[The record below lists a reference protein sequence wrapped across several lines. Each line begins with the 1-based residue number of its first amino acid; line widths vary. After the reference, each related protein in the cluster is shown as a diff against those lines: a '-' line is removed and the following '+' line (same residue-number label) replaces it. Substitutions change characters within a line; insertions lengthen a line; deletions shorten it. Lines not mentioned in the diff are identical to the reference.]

1 MNITTER
8 TVKKPYVQFTGSK
21 KVYHCDV
28 GRDGLHPTASKPVWS
43 ISSTRG
49 GEPSHDL
56 AAIEVSSDG
65 LSARIITHQWD
76 GRIIV
81 TVSTHVERTSISDSF
96 EIEVPPA
103 PAELPQLRFGQ
114 FRDRPL

>member
-1 MNITTER
+1 MNIKTEKA
-8 TVKKPYVQFTGSK
+8 VKKPYVQFARSK

-43 ISSTRG
+43 IASSRG

-56 AAIEVSSDG
+56 AALEVSADG

-81 TVSTHVERTSISDSF
+81 TVSTHVERTLISGGF
-96 EIEVPPA
+96 EIEVLPA